1 MADGNGMTLTN
12 ISFSRNLCIPGET
25 LSFSVT
31 VKNGSGVNIPD
42 FRISLAVNKADFTG
56 NENDRHITYTA
67 MVLSWTDFPKGK
79 TMNFPRTE
87 QILENL
93 GDYFAAYPDV
103 RAVPVYITYIAYDT
117 SVGNFSHKIP
127 VEGLEILNTYYQP
140 RVTDFDIE
148 RRIENTPND
157 EGVDVFTTMQLDLSD
172 AAGAKFMQAH
182 LYFAENAE
190 ATQESEYID
199 LTARIPDLLIGVTDS
214 TDLIFRQ
221 FSNGA
226 NWDFLLVFGDQYE
239 STTAKWT
246 LARAFANLHL
256 SGETTGGVCF
266 GGFSTSTLG
275 NPKMESHYPGFFY
288 AGIHGVTNY
297 EDGEVATG
305 GRWIDNKPIYRSVHT
320 GSVSTS
326 GRVQLPQIT
335 PCTDIETIINISG
348 MAVTLGGSDVM
359 SLPHVSYADL
369 KYAVGVRAYKNGAGE
384 LYIGSQYSE
393 GLEYIVFIEYTKASD
408 EPVIPDDGTAPL
420 IDSEGI
426 AVADA
431 GGTPYAV
438 RAYNADQYISAYTGR
453 EIDAGIAKAREALS
467 IYGGNMEGMLTLC
480 ADPTNAMDAVTKQF
494 MEAAIRQIELTPGE
508 KGDTGV
514 GIVSITIREVTDPDE
529 STGEYVA
536 FTDSDGRL
544 FIDANNNSFMTEV
557 Q

>member
-1 MADGNGMTLTN
+1 MADGNGMTFTN

-25 LSFSVT
+25 LTFSVT

-42 FRISLAVNKADFTG
+42 FRISLAVKKSDFTG

-93 GDYFAAYPDV
+93 SDYFAAYPDV
-103 RAVPVYITYIAYDT
+103 RAVPVYIAYTAYDT
-117 SVGNFSHKIP
+117 SVGNFSHEIP

-157 EGVDVFTTMQLDLSD
+157 EGVDVFTTMQLALSD

-221 FSNGA
+221 FSNGS

-256 SGETTGGVCF
+256 SGETTGGACF

-275 NPKMESHYPGFFY
+275 NPKLESHYPGFFY

-297 EDGEVATG
+297 ADGEIKTG
-305 GRWIDNKPIYRSVHT
+305 GRWIDNRPIYRKTVELPPVPKGTTSTAAIVTISQDIGQLIEYYGMVRRNNGVWYPLNYRSISDSTLTVECYFRSDGGVAIRT
-320 GSVSTS
+320 GSNTV
-326 GRVQLPQIT
+326 L
-335 PCTDIETIINISG
+335 D
-348 MAVTLGGSDVM
+348 GGYM
-359 SLPHVSYADL
+359 ICL
-369 KYAVGVRAYKNGAGE
+369 
-384 LYIGSQYSE
+384 
-393 GLEYIVFIEYTKASD
+393 YTKASD
-408 EPVIPDDGTAPL
+408 EPVTPDDGTAPL
-420 IDSEGI
+420 MDADGI

-431 GGTPYAV
+431 GGTPYTV
-438 RAYNADQYISAYTGR
+438 RAYNADRYISAYTGAQ
-453 EIDAGIAKAREALS
+453 IDAGIAKAYDALP
-467 IYGGNMEGMLTLC
+467 ILGGTMEGMLTLF
-480 ADPTNAMDAVTKQF
+480 ADPVSAMDAVTKQF
-494 MEAAIRQIELTPGE
+494 METAIRQIELTPGE
-508 KGDTGV
+508 KGV

-529 STGEYVA
+529 PTGEYVA
-536 FTDSDGRL
+536 FTDSNGKL

-557 Q
+557 